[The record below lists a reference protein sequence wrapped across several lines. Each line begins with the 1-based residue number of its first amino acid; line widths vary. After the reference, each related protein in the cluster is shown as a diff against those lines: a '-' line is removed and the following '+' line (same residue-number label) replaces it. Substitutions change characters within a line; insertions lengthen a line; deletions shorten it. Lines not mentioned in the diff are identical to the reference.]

1 MTRFGPG
8 IVGAALTCLTVA
20 PALAISGADALKQLN
35 RDRDQTLELPETLD
49 QSARLFN
56 ELDKDKDFTLDKAEV
71 GTRVTAEEWRRF
83 NKDRDGHLEL
93 DEWLNIARSR
103 FYAADARKT
112 GKLTAPDL
120 DKSAGQS
127 LLKLLINQ

>member
-1 MTRFGPG
+1 MTRFGLV
-8 IVGAALTCLTVA
+8 IVGATLACLTVA

-35 RDRDQTLELPETLD
+35 HDTDQTLELPEMLD

-56 ELDKDKDFTLDKAEV
+56 ELDKDHDFTLEKAEV
-71 GTRVTAEEWRRF
+71 GARVTAEEWTRF

-93 DEWLNIARSR
+93 DEWLNILRSR
-103 FYAADARKT
+103 FYAADSRKT

-120 DKSAGQS
+120 DKPAGQS
-127 LLKLLINQ
+127 LLKLVINQ